1 MAWDA
6 KETWHWEPLDLH
18 RMLERLLQEF
28 AYGNPQVK
36 IVREWGEDIPPV
48 QGSRPQ
54 LERAFL
60 NLLINAGRA
69 MPQGGT
75 LTVRTRREDNEWIA
89 IDITDTGVGISPQVR
104 EKIFRIGFSAW
115 PNGIKGSGLGL
126 YVSRKNIENHGGQ
139 IEVKSE
145 VGKGTTFTVRLPVSS
160 ETHANGDGKES
171 L

>member
-1 MAWDA
+1 M
-6 KETWHWEPLDLH
+6 
-18 RMLERLLQEF
+18 Q
-28 AYGNPQVK
+28 

-60 NLLINAGRA
+60 NLLLNAGRA

-75 LTVRTRREDNEWIA
+75 LTVRTRREGDDWIA
-89 IDITDTGVGISPQVR
+89 VDIADTGVGIKSRMQ

-115 PNGIKGSGLGL
+115 PNGVKGSGLGL

-139 IEVKSE
+139 IEVRSE
-145 VGKGTTFTVRLPVSS
+145 VGAGTTFTVKLPVKL
-160 ETHANGDGKES
+160 ETSVSKAFD
-171 L
+171 

>member
-1 MAWDA
+1 MAWDV
-6 KETWHWEPLDLH
+6 KETWRWESLDLH

-28 AYGNPQVK
+28 AYGNSQVQ

-60 NLLINAGRA
+60 NLLLNAGRA

-75 LTVRTRREDNEWIA
+75 LTVRTRREGDDWIA
-89 IDITDTGVGISPQVR
+89 VDIADTGVGIKSRMQ

-115 PNGIKGSGLGL
+115 PNGVKGSGLGL

-139 IEVKSE
+139 IEVRSE
-145 VGKGTTFTVRLPVSS
+145 VGAGTTFTVKLPVKL
-160 ETHANGDGKES
+160 ETSVSKAFD
-171 L
+171 